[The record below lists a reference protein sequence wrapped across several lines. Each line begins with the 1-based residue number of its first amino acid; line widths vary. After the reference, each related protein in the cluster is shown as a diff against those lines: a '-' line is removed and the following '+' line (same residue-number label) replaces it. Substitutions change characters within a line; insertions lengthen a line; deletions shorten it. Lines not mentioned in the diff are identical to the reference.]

1 MFADKHPFIFFH
13 SDNDT
18 HPAEFAYIH
27 VHANVHIHIY
37 KNLYFNDNAIVH
49 ADFYKYIKPQREPE
63 SDMDADVQR
72 YSDIHMDQNI
82 HSDADG
88 HGYGIVKYSDLHAEH
103 NHDIYTHAVR
113 HGKPH
118 IYGNRDIYAHLH
130 ADMHVKLD
138 AYTDTHVDPVGY

>member
-1 MFADKHPFIFFH
+1 
-13 SDNDT
+13 
-18 HPAEFAYIH
+18 
-27 VHANVHIHIY
+27 
-37 KNLYFNDNAIVH
+37 
-49 ADFYKYIKPQREPE
+49 
-63 SDMDADVQR
+63 MDADVQR

-88 HGYGIVKYSDLHAEH
+88 HGYGIVNTPTYTPSITI
-103 NHDIYTHAVR
+103 DIYTHAVR

-138 AYTDTHVDPVGY
+138 AYTDTHVDPVRLLDTVSSNTRPPRRHGQIPLHIRPQIPASPTQTYTATAEQHAD